1 MKTLIIVAFLVVASM
16 AATIPK
22 SEDFNVD
29 PQPGQCGGGCNG
41 YCVGDCICVGD
52 PHAGAHYGQC
62 WSLDQLQS
70 SNKSEGIIRIID
82 KV

>member
-16 AATIPK
+16 AAIIPK
-22 SEDFNVD
+22 SEDVNVD
-29 PQPGQCGGGCNG
+29 SQPDQCGGGCNG
-41 YCVGDCICVGD
+41 YCAGDCICVGD
-52 PHAGAHYGQC
+52 PHGAPFGQC
-62 WSLDQLQS
+62 WGLDQLQS